1 MWIDEEQNL
10 APKGF
15 PVVHFYDQ
23 DFVDLYDQ
31 TWIWIQ
37 DLWKTIEPK
46 GKEHGLFYPDMSV
59 ISQYEALMSTFFL
72 VYSNQHYS
80 PYSILDYFYSKQES
94 DGAIRSHYDITTGK
108 AVDQKNNPLG
118 MASPLFAF
126 VELNLYH
133 KIGNKKRLKEIIEPL
148 EKHFTWV
155 ESQCKQKNGLYSVPV
170 EATPTPAPQRKGVEY
185 PVDFNAQMAINALY
199 LSLVGD
205 LLNDKEISFKYKRI
219 YFTIKTR
226 MNTLMWSEKDSYY
239 YDLDKKE
246 NHIEVKTLASY
257 WTLLAELPTEERAKA
272 FIEKL
277 KDDKIFG
284 SDNPFPT
291 LAMDQKGFTE
301 TGEGYQGS
309 VFPDLTFMVLK
320 GLEKYDEFEF
330 ARECAIRHIYF
341 MIDTLH
347 LDNNKGGV
355 FEAYLPSNEGPS
367 TWKERPEFPRKHFI
381 HTVGLATIALM
392 IENVIG
398 FSISLPR
405 KTVDWTMPT
414 LEVMGIEDLS
424 LRRNMI
430 TIITNKRDTRGWEVR
445 LESEKLYYFTIKIL
459 DTKKRKTL
467 PIPSGRCSML
477 IDKL

>member
-1 MWIDEEQNL
+1 MDNEEQNL

-37 DLWKTIEPK
+37 DLWRPIEPK
-46 GKEHGLFYPDMSV
+46 SKEHGLFYPDMST
-59 ISQYEALMSTFFL
+59 IGQYESLMSTFFL

-94 DGAIRSHYDITTGK
+94 DGAIRSHYDTTTGK
-108 AVDQKNNPLG
+108 AIEQKGNPLG
-118 MASPLFAF
+118 IASPLFAF

-133 KIGNKKRLKEIIEPL
+133 KIGNKKRLKEVIGPL
-148 EKHFTWV
+148 EKHFEWL
-155 ESQCKQKNGLYSVPV
+155 ENQCKQKNGLYSVPV
-170 EATPTPAPQRKGVEY
+170 IATPTPAPQREGVVY

-199 LSLVGD
+199 LSLIGD

-226 MNTLMWSEKDSYY
+226 INTLMWNEEHSFY

-246 NHIEVKTLASY
+246 QHVTVKTLASY

-272 FIEKL
+272 CVEQL
-277 KDDKIFG
+277 KDDQVFG

-301 TGEGYQGS
+301 KGEGYQGS

-320 GLEKYDEFEF
+320 GLEKYEEFEF

-355 FEAYLPSNEGPS
+355 YEAYLPANEGPS
-367 TWKERPEFPRKHFI
+367 EWKDNPGFPRKHFI

-459 DTKKRKTL
+459 DTQKRKTL